1 MARSLQ
7 THPNNTDT
15 HPRRPARRDA
25 NSCPAGGSFQ
35 GGNKRHQQSKGRG
48 GKVET
53 RVACWPDQA
62 AGQRMHHRSRIQV
75 AASRSATPF
84 GSSGSALGGSSQLE
98 RRNNT
103 FPAVHLCRSFRKAL
117 PPRPRWCLLAAS
129 SKKTTLVLCPLL
141 AAGQLRLVKPRG
153 QKAAKMNPDLLTES
167 CSAPISHIRAPENT

>member
-117 PPRPRWCLLAAS
+117 PPPASLVSARCQLQEDHLSSLSSVSCRSAAFGQTERTEGSEDEPRPSHGELFS
-129 SKKTTLVLCPLL
+129 SHFTHQ
-141 AAGQLRLVKPRG
+141 G
-153 QKAAKMNPDLLTES
+153 S
-167 CSAPISHIRAPENT
+167 